1 MKETYRGYRPGDR
14 LRMVRCADPY
24 RPVPAGTEGIVEFID
39 DMGTLHMRWD
49 NGRTL
54 GVCLEEDEVERI

>member
-1 MKETYRGYRPGDR
+1 MKESYRGYRPGDR
-14 LRMVRCADPY
+14 LRMVYCTDPY
-24 RPVPAGTEGIVEFID
+24 DPVPAGTEGTVDHID